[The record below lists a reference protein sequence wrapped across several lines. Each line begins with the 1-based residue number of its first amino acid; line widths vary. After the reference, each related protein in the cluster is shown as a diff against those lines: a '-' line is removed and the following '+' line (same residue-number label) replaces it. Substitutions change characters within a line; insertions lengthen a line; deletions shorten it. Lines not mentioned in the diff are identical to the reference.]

1 MTDKTPREE
10 LDEAIRILKEDG
22 FHVRRH
28 IQAELD
34 ARGIKLPEPAVDP
47 AEPPKEPGE
56 GDPPPAKDPPAVTE
70 KKDWWF
76 R

>member
-1 MTDKTPREE
+1 MADKTPREE
-10 LDEAIRILKEDG
+10 LDEAIRILREDG
-22 FHVRRH
+22 FHVRKH

-34 ARGIKLPEPAVDP
+34 ARGIKAAE
-47 AEPPKEPGE
+47 EPPKPPEEPGE
-56 GDPPPAKDPPAVTE
+56 GDPPPPKEPPANTE